1 MNKDKILIV
10 DDDPHVC
17 KLMGRVLQKENYD
30 TVWAENGKKGLE
42 MIESESPDLV
52 ILDLTMPEMS
62 GEEMLDFSLKSH
74 PELPV
79 IIVTAFGSEQKAVK
93 LLKGGAVD
101 YLRKPFNI
109 EELVIKVREA
119 MEKNRLMAA
128 RERFNQQIAE
138 TAEDLLLQME
148 MAAENPYGVRHIF
161 LAFTAT
167 FIGSIIGLYLSL
179 GCTLNFH
186 DGFLRLAAYLF
197 SW

>member
-10 DDDPHVC
+10 DDDPHVS

-42 MIESESPDLV
+42 LIESENPDLV

-62 GEEMLDFSLKSH
+62 GEEMLDLSLKSH

-79 IIVTAFGSEQKAVK
+79 IIVTAFGSEEKAVK

-101 YLRKPFNI
+101 YIRKPFNVD
-109 EELVIKVREA
+109 ELVIKVRES
-119 MEKNRLMAA
+119 
-128 RERFNQQIAE
+128 I
-138 TAEDLLLQME
+138 TAERLLLQIERM
-148 MAAENPYGVRHIF
+148 AENPYGVRHIF

-167 FIGSIIGLYLSL
+167 LIGSIIGLYLSL
-179 GCTLNFH
+179 CYSLNFH
-186 DGFLRLAAYLF
+186 NGFLGLAAYF
-197 SW
+197 FPGKYVH